1 MKKTYEIPQTKS
13 LKPLSNEL
21 MGSGLVG
28 SEQTSNP
35 EDWNANEGFLDTE
48 DANRDKDSQKSF
60 NVWERTL

>member
-1 MKKTYEIPQTKS
+1 MKKAYVLPQTKS

-60 NVWERTL
+60 NVWERSL

>member
-1 MKKTYEIPQTKS
+1 MKKTYVLPQTKS

-48 DANRDKDSQKSF
+48 EANRDKDSQKSF

>member
-1 MKKTYEIPQTKS
+1 MKKTYVLPQPKS

-48 DANRDKDSQKSF
+48 EANRDKDSQKSF